1 VEREGRVAS
10 LLELTDRSAVER
22 ALEEFV
28 ELGPDRFR
36 ARYGMEPSRDYFVP
50 FHGVLCDSK
59 PILAVAYRNQHPERG
74 LLSVREFS
82 GGTGGAVQA
91 LQRLGFE
98 AVTRAQLRPS
108 VLGKE
113 YANRT
118 EIYEAYG
125 GDKVAGIIRFP
136 GEDIVNVFSD
146 ADGPYADDPPTLTE
160 PFGYR
165 GEGLNGPQQLRAGGN
180 ARLEQA
186 RISRSPV
193 RFWYRPAGGRFSFL
207 AWVVVPGRAW
217 VAGVGLD
224 GQPRPEL
231 EWRLEAV
238 PGPAADQWPSEVV
251 QALEDAAAASAAD
264 DAAAAPEAQAAPSY
278 AALLV
283 RIDQRGQPRRP
294 NGVVRTDYPRS
305 AAARRAVL
313 IRSGGKCESPRCT
326 GMPAETGRRCQPIL
340 DVDHIQD
347 LAKGGEDHPRNMVAL
362 CPNCHACKTRGR
374 NPARW
379 RQELTQAAR
388 HAHHRALAAEAA
400 SSSP

>member
-1 VEREGRVAS
+1 VAS
-10 LLELTDRSAVER
+10 LTELTDRSAVQQ
-22 ALEEFV
+22 ALEEFL
-28 ELGPDRFR
+28 ELGRDRFL
-36 ARYGMEPSRDYFVP
+36 ARYGLERSRDYFVP
-50 FHGVLCDSK
+50 FRGVLCDSK

-74 LLSVREFS
+74 LLSVRDFS
-82 GGTGGAVQA
+82 GGTGGAVRA
-91 LQRLGFE
+91 LRRLGFDT
-98 AVTRAQLRPS
+98 VTRAQLQPPA
-108 VLGKE
+108 LGAE

-136 GEDIVNVFSD
+136 GEDTIVNVFSD

-165 GEGLNGPQQLRAGGN
+165 GEGLNGPQQVTAGGN

-186 RISRSPV
+186 RITRTAV
-193 RFWYRPAGGRFSFL
+193 RFWYRPTGGRFSFL
-207 AWVVVPGRAW
+207 AWVVVLGRAW
-217 VAGVGLD
+217 ISGVGLD

-238 PGPAADQWPSEVV
+238 PGRVPDQWPSEVV
-251 QALEDAAAASAAD
+251 QALEDAAVTAD
-264 DAAAAPEAQAAPSY
+264 GDGAAAHEAQADITY
-278 AALLV
+278 AALLE

-294 NGVVRTDYPRS
+294 DGVVVRTDYQRS

-313 IRSGGKCESPRCT
+313 IRSGGRCESSRCT
-326 GMPAETGRRCQPIL
+326 GMPAEPGRRGHPIL

-347 LAKGGEDHPRNMVAL
+347 LARGGEDHPRNMVAL

-374 NPARW
+374 NAARW
-379 RQELTQAAR
+379 RQELTQAAAQ
-388 HAHHRALAAEAA
+388 AHHRAIA
-400 SSSP
+400 SETD